1 MPSRLSRGHF
11 YFMTENAEGNTAQ
24 IPPYYN
30 VPGTLFQVRMHVYFS
45 SKMATTPGASLLT
58 CCYNHFLLAF
68 QLIYKYINL
77 FFYKYIKIAIQ
88 INISYEKYLSI
99 KI

>member
-30 VPGTLFQVRMHVYFS
+30 VPDTLFQVRMRVYFS
-45 SKMATTPGASLLT
+45 SKMATTPSVSLLT
-58 CCYNHFLLAF
+58 CRYNHFSLAF
-68 QLIYKYINL
+68 QSIYKCIFL
-77 FFYKYIKIAIQ
+77 
-88 INISYEKYLSI
+88 
-99 KI
+99 